1 MKRIYIIIGVV
12 LMAVVITSCGGQQK
26 KGTKFAP
33 QERTS
38 SLSDSERQSAI
49 DQKRAELLGGLNLDT
64 LLYSHG
70 VKFSIMQ
77 PKLQGEDITQ
87 DIADRI
93 SMKMLQM
100 ACQNGISGLGTNPG
114 FVLGTEISQTGRAAT
129 ATTPQ
134 KMTVQYELTFKV
146 MNTATG
152 DVYATAT
159 QEVMGV
165 GNSFEEA
172 NQNFTKEIK
181 NTPEIQKMMQ
191 TASQR
196 IIEWYNKNVQTVKNQ
211 INEAAGKRDYAL
223 ALAIASSVPEQ
234 AGEAYKYAS
243 SRIDELSKALLHK
256 QAADMLSEMQAEVAA
271 NGESVPKYTK
281 MDGSNS
287 DYPDKQT
294 ILTENH
300 NYEVGQICEKI
311 GISRRMLYYY
321 LESFRDWGFKVEK
334 NGRYYSIDRQSPFF
348 MHLFER
354 INFTEDEALTLL
366 AILNKVDDRNAI
378 TERIRHKLD
387 RFYDLNILS
396 HPEIREKTAHNVS
409 VLYKAIKS
417 KLLVKI
423 IGYSSPHSKSVKDR
437 IVEPFLLLNN
447 NNEIRAYEYSSNM
460 NKTFKVSRMD
470 NVELLDLSWEH
481 EAKHKQIYTDIFM
494 FSGEDKQHI
503 KLRLGLL
510 SHNLMLEEIEKQYN
524 DLMCRIAVLE
534 KRERT
539 IANPE

>member
-26 KGTKFAP
+26 QGTKFAP

-172 NQNFTKEIK
+172 NQNFTKEIPG
-181 NTPEIQKMMQ
+181 NQMQ

-271 NGESVPKYTK
+271 NGEDFNPAISAYFKLIPSDTPEHAKAEQLFNTYEGKCRARRDALEAKAERDERAAQELEKFK
-281 MDGSNS
+281 MMQEHEAELAQIEA
-287 DYPDKQT
+287 DK
-294 ILTENH
+294 
-300 NYEVGQICEKI
+300 
-311 GISRRMLYYY
+311 
-321 LESFRDWGFKVEK
+321 
-334 NGRYYSIDRQSPFF
+334 
-348 MHLFER
+348 
-354 INFTEDEALTLL
+354 
-366 AILNKVDDRNAI
+366 
-378 TERIRHKLD
+378 
-387 RFYDLNILS
+387 
-396 HPEIREKTAHNVS
+396 
-409 VLYKAIKS
+409 IKS
-417 KLLVKI
+417 K
-423 IGYSSPHSKSVKDR
+423 YSSMAAAKAAAAKAKGHGLFGAIGDAISGTFDR
-437 IVEPFLLLNN
+437 V
-447 NNEIRAYEYSSNM
+447 
-460 NKTFKVSRMD
+460 FKVADVAGALITDKMGLQKY
-470 NVELLDLSWEH
+470 NE
-481 EAKHKQIYTDIFM
+481 EAEFDF
-494 FSGEDKQHI
+494 
-503 KLRLGLL
+503 
-510 SHNLMLEEIEKQYN
+510 
-524 DLMCRIAVLE
+524 
-534 KRERT
+534 
-539 IANPE
+539 